1 MKPRVSL
8 PYFDILLG
16 EIQNGKRDIATAF
29 GRHVHWGYWDDAHP
43 SDGTMENFVVAA
55 DRMSQRVWQA
65 GGAANGQRI
74 LDVGCGFGG
83 TIATIDEKLDDVDLV
98 GLNIDGRQLER
109 ARAQVK
115 PRGRNKIEFVEGDA
129 CAMPFPDASFDL
141 VLAVECA
148 FHFPSRAKFFS
159 EVRRVLKPGGRLSLC
174 DIVPSERGRYLL
186 PMQRM
191 FFQGY
196 SERLGGK
203 LDLTHTV
210 AKYRALAQSTGFDV
224 LVEEDV
230 TKNSIPTYRV
240 LRHVIREA
248 GKYVRTAL
256 WGTGAMEVLSRANL
270 MNYVVLS
277 YVRRDTPQ
285 DRARSRESAA
295 PVSGAVSGAA
305 TSGEAIAGE

>member
-1 MKPRVSL
+1 MPRRVVL

-16 EIQNGKRDIATAF
+16 EIQSGKRDIATAF

-43 SDGTMENFVVAA
+43 ADGTMENFSLAA

-65 GGAANGQRI
+65 GGVTNGLRV

-83 TIATIDEKLDDVDLV
+83 TVATMNEQLDEMDLV
-98 GLNIDGRQLER
+98 GLNIDARQLER
-109 ARAQVK
+109 ARAMVK
-115 PRGRNKIEFVEGDA
+115 PRGKNRIEFVEGDA
-129 CAMPFPDASFDL
+129 CDMPFPDASFDV

-159 EVRRVLKPGGRLSLC
+159 EVRRVLKPGGRLSIC
-174 DIVPSERGRYLL
+174 DIVPSERGKYFL
-186 PMQRM
+186 PLQAM

-210 AKYRALAQSTGFDV
+210 AKYRALAQATGFDV

-230 TKNSIPTYRV
+230 TKNSLPTYRV
-240 LRHVIREA
+240 LRHVIRET
-248 GKYVRTAL
+248 GKFVTTAL
-256 WGTGAMEVLSRANL
+256 WGTGAMELFSRANI

-277 YVRRDTPQ
+277 WVSRGAE
-285 DRARSRESAA
+285 RAKGATGASRG
-295 PVSGAVSGAA
+295 VSEAV
-305 TSGEAIAGE
+305 AGE

>member
-1 MKPRVSL
+1 MPSPVVL

-43 SDGTMENFVVAA
+43 ADGTMENFSLAA

-65 GGAANGQRI
+65 GGAASGQRI

-98 GLNIDGRQLER
+98 GLNIDPRQLER

-115 PRGRNKIEFVEGDA
+115 PHGKNRIEFVEGDA
-129 CAMPFPDASFDL
+129 CDMPFPDASFDV

-159 EVRRVLKPGGRLSLC
+159 EVRRVLKPGGRLAIC
-174 DIVPSERGRYLL
+174 DIVPSERGKYLL
-186 PMQRM
+186 PLQAM
-191 FFQGY
+191 FFQQY

-210 AKYRALAQSTGFDV
+210 AKYRALAQATGFDV

-240 LRHVIREA
+240 LRHVIRQT

-256 WGTGAMEVLSRANL
+256 WGTGAMEVFSRANV

-277 YVRRDTPQ
+277 YVKRGVEKAKESPSSS
-285 DRARSRESAA
+285 RAVTE
-295 PVSGAVSGAA
+295 AV
-305 TSGEAIAGE
+305 AGE